1 MAKTNGLN
9 EKYLMSSTCE
19 NMSDGTEMDYVYRKV
34 TLMKDIQSDKQRQLD
49 LVKKFLRP
57 VHNQTV

>member
-1 MAKTNGLN
+1 MAKSGGLN

-34 TLMKDIQSDKQRQLD
+34 TLMKDIQSDKQRQLN
-49 LVKKFLRP
+49 LMIKFL
-57 VHNQTV
+57 